1 MQYRVGDL
9 LSKFGGTKM
18 GVLECVEVLDE
29 LAKSEG
35 FAAQSHAGLEA
46 LELASEG
53 YGFGEHRG
61 GEDDHGGVPGNLEEL
76 VHTNLGVK
84 VKDQISCWPVVAGKW
99 PMAPD

>member
-1 MQYRVGDL
+1 VLQLLLASLYDIVLLMQYRVGDL

-46 LELASEG
+46 LELAS
-53 YGFGEHRG
+53 
-61 GEDDHGGVPGNLEEL
+61 
-76 VHTNLGVK
+76 
-84 VKDQISCWPVVAGKW
+84 
-99 PMAPD
+99 